1 MQNEEKVKM
10 IPTQPHLDQV
20 VHMLDNAKDL
30 LDDQKRTSAGPP
42 MPRVSMQTEIRTLEF
57 WRAIIAECI
66 ATFFYVVMI
75 CSVHQSMDTQQDS
88 LADVQ
93 IYTAIATGLAM
104 ITLAHA
110 FLPVSGAHLNPAV
123 TIACMII
130 KKVSILRA
138 ALYVCAQ
145 CGGAIAGSALVYGI
159 YGAKDQ
165 FENVSVSNFGM
176 EFILTFIIVFIYFSA
191 NNPHRKSGFD
201 PAVTIGLSYMA
212 VLACYKGALNPA
224 RALGP
229 AFVANKFELH
239 WVFWIGPILG
249 GICGAFC
256 FQFIFNVHK
265 QRTVKDIENCS
276 IRSDEDMIDD
286 LERVKQYRTNMMQT
300 YNEGTASLYNTSVKP
315 FKRPMESE
323 SVYGGTKSLYNAPIQ
338 DNGRR
343 TPGFECSKSVYGGQD
358 EEYNKRQPSRV
369 SLKRSQS
376 THSKAPLPRRN
387 PYDPLPEAQE
397 KIPPGQGKSFHPR
410 QPSRDIEGT
419 ANYPS
424 ERPETYSSDPAYSEY
439 IRRKNAAADQCSGSS
454 SGYYSSS
461 KEAEVERRGAEL
473 YDSYEKEEKRHPSR
487 VRPARDPSIP
497 RDPDAYNHRRERSIG
512 HRSDYGQGARR
523 GDDMPTRFN
532 QPSVGRTS
540 NITPNSLGS
549 HQSGY

>member
-10 IPTQPHLDQV
+10 IPAQPRLEQV
-20 VHMLDNAKDL
+20 VHMLDNAKEL
-30 LDDQKRTSAGPP
+30 LDDQKRNEKGLPSL
-42 MPRVSMQTEIRTLEF
+42 SMQTEIRTLEF

-75 CSVHQSMDTQQDS
+75 CSVHHTMKSPQDS
-88 LADVQ
+88 PADVQ

-123 TIACMII
+123 TIACMIT

-165 FENVSVSNFGM
+165 FEDVSVSNFGM

-191 NNPHRKSGFD
+191 NNPHRKTPGFD

-212 VLACYKGALNPA
+212 ALSCYKGALNPA

-286 LERVKQYRTNMMQT
+286 LERVKQYRANMMQT
-300 YNEGTASLYNTSVKP
+300 YNDGAASLYNTSVKP
-315 FKRPMESE
+315 FKRPMEAE
-323 SVYGGTKSLYNAPIQ
+323 SVYGGTKSLYNAPIA

-343 TPGFECSKSVYGGQD
+343 TPGFECSKSVYGGGDD
-358 EEYNKRQPSRV
+358 EYHKRQPSRA

-376 THSKAPLPRRN
+376 THSKAAPPRRN

-397 KIPPGQGKSFHPR
+397 KIPPGQGKSFNPR
-410 QPSRDIEGT
+410 QPSRDT
-419 ANYPS
+419 DQMANYPN
-424 ERPETYSSDPAYSEY
+424 ERLESYGSDPAYSEY

-461 KEAEVERRGAEL
+461 KEAESERRGVEL
-473 YDSYEKEEKRHPSR
+473 YDSYEKEEKRQPNR
-487 VRPARDPSIP
+487 VRPARDPSIA
-497 RDPDAYNHRRERSIG
+497 RDTDGYNHRRERSIG
-512 HRSDYGQGARR
+512 QRSEYSTGTRR
-523 GDDMPTRFN
+523 VEDLPPRFN
-532 QPSVGRTS
+532 QQPSGRTS

-549 HQSGY
+549 HQTSY

>member
-1 MQNEEKVKM
+1 MQEEEKVKM
-10 IPTQPHLDQV
+10 IPSQPRLDQV
-20 VHMLDNAKDL
+20 VHMLDSAKEL
-30 LDDQKRTSAGPP
+30 LDDQKRNEKGLPIL
-42 MPRVSMQTEIRTLEF
+42 SMQTEIRTLEF

-66 ATFFYVVMI
+66 STFFYVVMI
-75 CSVHQSMDTQQDS
+75 CSVHHTMKTPQDS
-88 LADVQ
+88 PADVQ
-93 IYTAIATGLAM
+93 LYTALATGLAM

-123 TIACMII
+123 TIACMIT

-176 EFILTFIIVFIYFSA
+176 EFIFTFIIVFIYFSA
-191 NNPHRKSGFD
+191 NNPHRNSPGFD
-201 PAVTIGLSYMA
+201 PAITIGLSYMA
-212 VLACYKGALNPA
+212 TLSCYKGALNPA

-265 QRTVKDIENCS
+265 ARTVKDLENCS
-276 IRSDEDMIDD
+276 VRSEDDMIDD
-286 LERVKQYRTNMMQT
+286 LERVKQYRANMMQT
-300 YNEGTASLYNTSVKP
+300 YNDGGAASLYNTSVKP
-315 FKRPMESE
+315 FKRPMEAE
-323 SVYGGTKSLYNAPIQ
+323 SVYGGTKSLYNAPIA

-343 TPGFECSKSVYGGQD
+343 TPGFECSKSVYGGPE
-358 EEYNKRQPSRV
+358 EEYHKRQPSRA

-376 THSKAPLPRRN
+376 THSKAPPRRN

-397 KIPPGQGKSFHPR
+397 KIAPGQGKSFHPR
-410 QPSRDIEGT
+410 QPSREPDHM
-419 ANYPS
+419 ASYPG
-424 ERPETYSSDPAYSEY
+424 ERLESYGSDPAYSEY

-461 KEAEVERRGAEL
+461 KEAEVDRRGVEL
-473 YDSYEKEEKRHPSR
+473 YDSYEKEEKRQPGR
-487 VRPARDPSIP
+487 VRGARDASIP
-497 RDPDAYNHRRERSIG
+497 RDADGYSHRRDRSIG
-512 HRSDYGQGARR
+512 QRSEYSSTATRR
-523 GDDMPTRFN
+523 GEDIRFN
-532 QPSVGRTS
+532 TTRTS
-540 NITPNSLGS
+540 NITPTS
-549 HQSGY
+549 HQSAY

>member
-1 MQNEEKVKM
+1 MQEEEKVKM
-10 IPTQPHLDQV
+10 IPSQPRLDQV
-20 VHMLDNAKDL
+20 VSMLENAKEL
-30 LDDQKRTSAGPP
+30 LDDQKRNEKGLPIL
-42 MPRVSMQTEIRTLEF
+42 SMQTEIRTLEF

-66 ATFFYVVMI
+66 STFFYVVMI
-75 CSVHQSMDTQQDS
+75 CSVHHTMKAPQDS
-88 LADVQ
+88 PADVQ
-93 IYTAIATGLAM
+93 LYTALATGLAM

-123 TIACMII
+123 TIACMIT

-165 FENVSVSNFGM
+165 FENVTVSNFGM

-191 NNPHRKSGFD
+191 NNPHRKSPGFD

-212 VLACYKGALNPA
+212 TLSCYKGALNPA

-265 QRTVKDIENCS
+265 ARTVKDLESCS

-286 LERVKQYRTNMMQT
+286 LERVKQYRANMMQT
-300 YNEGTASLYNTSVKP
+300 YNDGGAASLYNTSVKP
-315 FKRPMESE
+315 FKRPMEAE
-323 SVYGGTKSLYNAPIQ
+323 SVYGGTKSLYNAPIA

-343 TPGFECSKSVYGGQD
+343 TPGFECSKSVYGGTD
-358 EEYNKRQPSRV
+358 EEYHKRQPSRA

-376 THSKAPLPRRN
+376 THSKAPPRRN

-397 KIPPGQGKSFHPR
+397 KIPPGPGKSFHPR
-410 QPSRDIEGT
+410 QPSRDVDHMS
-419 ANYPS
+419 NYPN
-424 ERPETYSSDPAYSEY
+424 ERLESYTSDPAYSEY

-461 KEAEVERRGAEL
+461 KEAEVDRRGVEL
-473 YDSYEKEEKRHPSR
+473 YDSYEKEEKRQPGR
-487 VRPARDPSIP
+487 VRGTRDPSIQ
-497 RDPDAYNHRRERSIG
+497 RDTDGYSHRRERSIG
-512 HRSDYGQGARR
+512 QRSEYSTTSRRQGDELRLH
-523 GDDMPTRFN
+523 
-532 QPSVGRTS
+532 QQLPSRTA
-540 NITPNSLGS
+540 NITPNS
-549 HQSGY
+549 HQGGY

>member
-10 IPTQPHLDQV
+10 IPNQPRLEQV
-20 VHMLDNAKDL
+20 VHMLDNAKEL
-30 LDDQKRTSAGPP
+30 LDDQKRNEKTLPTL
-42 MPRVSMQTEIRTLEF
+42 SMQTEIRTLEF

-75 CSVHQSMDTQQDS
+75 CSVHHTMKAPQDS
-88 LADVQ
+88 PADVQ
-93 IYTAIATGLAM
+93 LYTAIATGLAM

-123 TIACMII
+123 TIACMIT

-191 NNPHRKSGFD
+191 NNPHRKSSGFD

-212 VLACYKGALNPA
+212 TLSSYKGALNPA

-265 QRTVKDIENCS
+265 QRSVKDIENCS
-276 IRSDEDMIDD
+276 MRSDEDMIDD
-286 LERVKQYRTNMMQT
+286 LERVKQYRANMMQT
-300 YNEGTASLYNTSVKP
+300 YNDGAASLYNSSVKP
-315 FKRPMESE
+315 FKRPMEAE
-323 SVYGGTKSLYNAPIQ
+323 SMYGGTKSLYNAPIG

-343 TPGFECSKSVYGGQD
+343 TPGFECKSVYGGQD
-358 EEYNKRQPSRV
+358 DEYHKRQPSRA

-376 THSKAPLPRRN
+376 THSKPPPRRN
-387 PYDPLPEAQE
+387 PYDPLPEAHE
-397 KIPPGQGKSFHPR
+397 KIPQGSGKSFHPR
-410 QPSRDIEGT
+410 QQSRDTDHMG
-419 ANYPS
+419 NYPN
-424 ERPETYSSDPAYSEY
+424 ERVESYGSDPAYSEY

-461 KEAEVERRGAEL
+461 KEAEVDRRGVEL
-473 YDSYEKEEKRHPSR
+473 YDSYEKEEKRQPSR
-487 VRPARDPSIP
+487 GRPGRDPSIP
-497 RDPDAYNHRRERSIG
+497 RDPDGYNHRRERSIG
-512 HRSDYGQGARR
+512 QRSEYSTGTRR
-523 GDDMPTRFN
+523 GEDLPPRFN
-532 QPSVGRTS
+532 QQLSGRTS